1 MLGVMNFF
9 YYKLVNSCLVVTEKK
24 KKKKK
29 KKLFPYVLRQTSQR
43 ELITM
48 TDLIKSMTTF
58 SKEPAFLFSSKKC
71 SW

>member
-29 KKLFPYVLRQTSQR
+29 ETLSIRAK
-43 ELITM
+43 
-48 TDLIKSMTTF
+48 TDKS
-58 SKEPAFLFSSKKC
+58 KRAYNHD
-71 SW
+71 